1 MANLQLSL
9 ATDVGRKRQGNE
21 DAVVAL
27 VPPDAPGSV
36 DAVFVVA
43 DGMGGHEAGEIASA
57 IVVRTLVERF
67 GPGSPFHAGGA
78 APGAEDLR
86 RAVQEANAAIVAE
99 AQGDKKGMGTT
110 ATAGIIEQSRL
121 HIAHVGDSRAYML
134 RGGRLYMLTQDHS
147 WVAEQVRAGALKPEE
162 AATHPRRNLLTRAL
176 GTGDHV
182 EVDAQT
188 IPLEQD
194 DLILLCSD
202 GLYGVVPDEKIRE
215 ELLKTPDLQAV
226 CDHLVAEAN
235 RMGGPDNITVLVAR
249 HGEEEK
255 PAGTSDR
262 TSSTLVPGRRRRS
275 KRLVALALLVLAAAA
290 GAAAVG
296 YLSGV
301 GPFS

>member
-1 MANLQLSL
+1 MANLKLSL

-21 DAVVAL
+21 DAVVSL
-27 VPPDAPGSV
+27 TPPDAPGSV
-36 DAVFVVA
+36 DAVFAVA
-43 DGMGGHEAGEIASA
+43 DGMGGHEAGEVASA
-57 IVVRTLVERF
+57 IVVRTLVEKF
-67 GPGSPFHAGGA
+67 GPGSPFHGGGP
-78 APGAEDLR
+78 APGADDLR
-86 RAVQEANAAIVAE
+86 RAVQEANATIVSE

-110 ATAGIIEQSRL
+110 ATAGIIEGSRL
-121 HIAHVGDSRAYML
+121 HLAHVGDSRAYML
-134 RGGRLYMLTQDHS
+134 RGGRLYMITQDHS
-147 WVAEQVRAGALKPEE
+147 WVAEQVRAGALKPDE

-176 GTGDHV
+176 GTSGHV

-188 IPLEQD
+188 IPLEQN

-215 ELLKTPDLQAV
+215 ELLRTPDLQAV

-249 HGEEEK
+249 HGDVEK
-255 PAGTSDR
+255 PASPGDR
-262 TSSTLVPGRRRRS
+262 TSSTVVPGRNGRS
-275 KRLVALALLVLAAAA
+275 KRLLALALLVLTAAA
-290 GAAAVG
+290 GAVAVA

>member
-1 MANLQLSL
+1 MADLQLSL

-27 VPPDAPGSV
+27 MPPDAPKSV
-36 DAVFVVA
+36 DAVFAVA
-43 DGMGGHEAGEIASA
+43 DGMGGHEAGEVASA
-57 IVVRTLVERF
+57 IVVRTLREKF
-67 GPGSPFHAGGA
+67 GPGSPFHQGGP
-78 APGAEDLR
+78 APGADDLR
-86 RAVQEANAAIVAE
+86 QAVEQANATIVSE
-99 AQGDKKGMGTT
+99 AQGDKRGMGTT
-110 ATAGIIEQSRL
+110 ATAGIMEGNRL

-176 GTGDHV
+176 GANSQV

-188 IPLEQD
+188 IPLEPD

-202 GLYGVVPDEKIRE
+202 GLYGVVPDQKLRE

-249 HGEEEK
+249 HRAEQ
-255 PAGTSDR
+255 PASASAQ
-262 TSSTLVPGRRRRS
+262 TSSTVVPGRERRS
-275 KRLVALALLVLAAAA
+275 AGRLVGLALVALAAAAA
-290 GAAAVG
+290 AAVL
-296 YLSGV
+296 YLTGSL
-301 GPFS
+301 PF

>member
-9 ATDVGRKRQGNE
+9 ATDVGRKRQANE

-27 VPPDAPGSV
+27 MPPDAPGSV
-36 DAVFVVA
+36 DAVFAVA
-43 DGMGGHEAGEIASA
+43 DGMGGHEAGEVASA
-57 IVVRTLVERF
+57 IAVQTLVDKF

-78 APGAEDLR
+78 APGADDLR
-86 RAVQEANAAIVAE
+86 QAVEQANATIVSE

-110 ATAGIIEQSRL
+110 VTAGIMEGSRL

-176 GTGDHV
+176 GASGQV

-202 GLYGVVPDEKIRE
+202 GLHGVVSDQKLRE

-235 RMGGPDNITVLVAR
+235 RAGGPDNITVLVAR
-249 HGEEEK
+249 HRGEK
-255 PAGTSDR
+255 PADASAR
-262 TSSTLVPGRRRRS
+262 TSSTVVPSRGQRRS
-275 KRLVALALLVLAAAA
+275 RRLVGLALLALAIAA
-290 GAAAVG
+290 GAAAAVL
-296 YLSGV
+296 YLTGAL
-301 GPFS
+301 PL

>member
-27 VPPDAPGSV
+27 MPPDAPATV
-36 DAVFVVA
+36 DAVFAVA
-43 DGMGGHEAGEIASA
+43 DGMGGHEAGEVASA
-57 IVVRTLVERF
+57 IVVRTLVEKF

-86 RAVQEANAAIVAE
+86 QAVQEANATIVSE

-110 ATAGIIEQSRL
+110 ATAGIIEQGRL

-134 RGGRLYMLTQDHS
+134 RGDRLYMLTQDHS

-162 AATHPRRNLLTRAL
+162 AETHPRRNLLTRAL
-176 GTGDHV
+176 GASGQV

-202 GLYGVVPDEKIRE
+202 GLHGVVSDQKLRE
-215 ELLKTPDLQAV
+215 ELLRTPDLQAV

-249 HGEEEK
+249 HSVAK
-255 PAGTSDR
+255 PADDGMP
-262 TSSTLVPGRRRRS
+262 TSSTVVPGKGWRS
-275 KRLVALALLVLAAAA
+275 RARLIGLALLALAVAA
-290 GAAAVG
+290 GAAAAL
-296 YLSGV
+296 YLTETP
-301 GPFS
+301 PF

>member
-27 VPPDAPGSV
+27 MPPDAPGSV
-36 DAVFVVA
+36 DAVFAVA
-43 DGMGGHEAGEIASA
+43 DGMGGHEAGEVASA
-57 IVVRTLVERF
+57 IVVQTLVNKF

-78 APGAEDLR
+78 APGAEDLSQ
-86 RAVQEANAAIVAE
+86 AVQAANATIVTE

-110 ATAGIIEQSRL
+110 VTAGIIEQGRL
-121 HIAHVGDSRAYML
+121 HLAHVGDSRAYML

-176 GTGDHV
+176 GASGQV

-188 IPLEQD
+188 IPLEED

-202 GLYGVVPDEKIRE
+202 GLYGVVPDQKLRE
-215 ELLKTPDLQAV
+215 ELLSTPDLQAV

-249 HGEEEK
+249 HGA
-255 PAGTSDR
+255 PQPTGAGAR
-262 TSSTLVPGRRRRS
+262 TSSTVVPRGRRRLTG
-275 KRLVALALLVLAAAA
+275 RLVGLAVVVLVLAA
-290 GAAAVG
+290 GAAAL
-296 YLSGV
+296 YLTGTP
-301 GPFS
+301 PF

>member
-1 MANLQLSL
+1 MANLKLSL

-27 VPPDAPGSV
+27 TPPDAPGSV
-36 DAVFVVA
+36 DAVFAVA
-43 DGMGGHEAGEIASA
+43 DGMGGHEAGEVASA
-57 IVVRTLVERF
+57 IVVRTLVEKF
-67 GPGSPFHAGGA
+67 GPGSPFHGGGP
-78 APGAEDLR
+78 APGADDLR
-86 RAVQEANAAIVAE
+86 RAVQEANATIVSE

-110 ATAGIIEQSRL
+110 ATAGIIEGSRL
-121 HIAHVGDSRAYML
+121 HLAHVGDSRAYML
-134 RGGRLYMLTQDHS
+134 RGGRLYMITQDHS
-147 WVAEQVRAGALKPEE
+147 WVAEQVRAGALKPDE

-176 GTGDHV
+176 GSADHV

-188 IPLEQD
+188 IPLEQA

-215 ELLKTPDLQAV
+215 ELLRTPDLQAV

-249 HGEEEK
+249 HGDVEK
-255 PAGTSDR
+255 PASPGDR
-262 TSSTLVPGRRRRS
+262 TSSTVVPGRNGRS
-275 KRLVALALLVLAAAA
+275 KRLLALALLVLTAAA
-290 GAAAVG
+290 GAVAVA

>member
-27 VPPDAPGSV
+27 MPPDAPESV
-36 DAVFVVA
+36 DAVFAVA
-43 DGMGGHEAGEIASA
+43 DGMGGHEAGEVASA
-57 IVVRTLVERF
+57 IVVRTLVEKF
-67 GPGSPFHAGGA
+67 GPGSPFHTGGA
-78 APGAEDLR
+78 APGADDLR
-86 RAVQEANAAIVAE
+86 KAVEQANATIVSE

-110 ATAGIIEQSRL
+110 ATAGIIEKSRL

-162 AATHPRRNLLTRAL
+162 AETHPRRNLLTRAL
-176 GTGDHV
+176 GANGQV

-188 IPLEQD
+188 IPLEEG

-202 GLYGVVPDEKIRE
+202 GLHGVVPDQKLRE
-215 ELLKTPDLQAV
+215 ELLNTSDLQAV

-249 HGEEEK
+249 HGAPQ
-255 PAGTSDR
+255 PAGTAAR
-262 TSSTLVPGRRRRS
+262 TSSTLVPRPRRRLTRW
-275 KRLVALALLVLAAAA
+275 LVGLAVLALALTAAAA
-290 GAAAVG
+290 AL
-296 YLSGV
+296 YLTGTP
-301 GPFS
+301 PF